1 MKYLLL
7 LLYLSIFPILG
18 ISQQTL
24 NLEDAISIALKN
36 NYDILLAEN
45 SVMQADNNQ
54 SIYNSGYLPT
64 LTGTGNATYANNNAK
79 LTNQAGAQTE
89 ISGIEATQL
98 NGSVALN
105 YVLFNGGSR
114 KYDPTLALI
123 IIFR

>member
-7 LLYLSIFPILG
+7 LLSLSIFPILG

-54 SIYNSGYLPT
+54 SIYNSRYLPT

-89 ISGIEATQL
+89 I
-98 NGSVALN
+98 
-105 YVLFNGGSR
+105 
-114 KYDPTLALI
+114 
-123 IIFR
+123 